1 MTYPVSRTVLYEMTR
16 SVASVT
22 NVIEWD
28 LFVCVSLVV
37 PLVAENNNHYYLKL
51 TPMLE
56 RRINCNSL
64 RQN

>member
-1 MTYPVSRTVLYEMTR
+1 M
-16 SVASVT
+16 T

-28 LFVCVSLVV
+28 LFVCVGLVV

-56 RRINCNSL
+56 RRINCNYL
-64 RQN
+64 RYN